1 MANKDLLKLLDNVQ
15 EQGDDTPKERRI
27 LLIDSLN
34 LFFRNFTIINAVNE
48 RGAHIGGLGGFFRSL
63 GAMIRQ
69 IEPTEVY
76 IVWDGMGSSNNRK
89 NIIPEY
95 KSERN
100 ASRVTNWEVFES
112 HDDEDNSKV
121 DQLVRIVQYLKT
133 LPVRSLSIDK
143 VEADDVIA
151 YLSDI
156 LPSKPSDRVFI
167 VSSDKDY
174 LQLVNEQVVV
184 YSPIV
189 KKYYTANAIEEQ
201 FGIPPHNFILYKV
214 LMGDNSDKIPG
225 IKGLGEKKL
234 HKLFPELRGD
244 KMNLEDLL
252 IISENKLKEHVIYA
266 RVLSDPSSLEKK
278 YKVMDLQKPMI
289 DESDKKY
296 IKEYITNYT
305 TEYHPQHFLKM
316 YEQDGLGNL
325 IRNVNV
331 WLKER
336 FENLI

>member
-266 RVLSDPSSLEKK
+266 RVLSDPSSLEKR